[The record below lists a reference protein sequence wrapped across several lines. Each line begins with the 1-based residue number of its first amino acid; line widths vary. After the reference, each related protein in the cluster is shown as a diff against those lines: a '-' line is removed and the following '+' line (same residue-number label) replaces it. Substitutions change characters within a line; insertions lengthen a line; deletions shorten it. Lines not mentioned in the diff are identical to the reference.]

1 MPERYAG
8 VFGES
13 RRFDELVAEFKEIL
27 VHVFS
32 ETIAFPVLQKRLL
45 TFKTY
50 LFSKG
55 KSIPILHTL
64 LLVAGMK
71 PDIQVEVLFLAGVFD
86 LIFRFTRHRSLGV
99 KYLISILVKHGRF
112 TSAEIILK
120 VEAGTSVAQFR
131 L

>member
-1 MPERYAG
+1 MPERYASI
-8 VFGES
+8 FGEG
-13 RRFDELVAEFKEIL
+13 RRFDELVAELKEIL

-32 ETIAFPVLQKRLL
+32 EAIALSVLQERLL

-55 KSIPILHTL
+55 KCILVLHTF

-71 PDIQVEVLFLAGVFD
+71 PYIQILVFFLAGVFD

-99 KYLISILVKHGRF
+99 KHLIAVLVKHGDSI
-112 TSAEIILK
+112 SATHFGGRQL
-120 VEAGTSVAQFR
+120 TF
-131 L
+131 